1 MGCVLKLKQLQ
12 KTVVYQLTK
21 QTDREGIPKVK
32 KRPVQQNTVKL
43 VDNANSK
50 SQATQGQKERSPTGD
65 PETLGRFVQY
75 LPAAVAMVDQKMNYL
90 ACSGRWFQQWGL
102 DSEIIGK
109 SHYQIFPNLSAN
121 WQKKAQK
128 CLAAETAEFSSE
140 EERAKWTVQPW
151 LTGEDTIGGLI
162 ISAEAIS
169 DRPQPLEPQPPEQL
183 QLTQLAMDRAAVAV
197 LSLTAE
203 GQICYANPAAC
214 QSLGYSREELLQL
227 NLRDIEGEIS
237 ADGGGWTARTQKI
250 KEQNSLTFEF
260 SYRTKDRRSFPVEV
274 TVNYL
279 QFNNRE
285 YYYAF
290 VRDISEQKK
299 ARLGLIDAKE
309 QLQAVLDAVPGLV
322 SWVDSDLRY
331 LGVNRHLAN
340 AYGMPAETFMGKEVG
355 FLQTSPKFNEFVYEF
370 FASPESKAAKEVTA
384 KVKGTS
390 TTYLIVAQKYHRS
403 GSSLAAAVFVGVDI
417 SDRQQMEQALRQSEE
432 RYRTLTQNFPNGLV
446 LLFDKN
452 LRYTLAEG
460 QELEKLGLERSFIE
474 GKKVDE
480 IFSKKLAEVFEAD
493 YRAALAGNCTQREIE
508 YASRIYQV
516 YTLPLANEDGEVFA
530 GMMMTQ
536 NITDRKRTMQALQ
549 ESEERFKQ
557 QAFEL
562 EQTLQKLNSATTQLI
577 QKHKV
582 SSLGQLVASVAHEI
596 NNPINFISGNISH
609 AVNYTEDLL
618 RLVELYQQ
626 YYPEPVEEI
635 EEEMEGMGFEFLKED
650 LPKLLDSM
658 TLGSERI
665 REVVR
670 SLRLFSR
677 VDEAEMKPVDIHEG
691 LDSALLILQNRL
703 QAKGGRGSISAIKE
717 YGKLPKVDCYAGQL
731 NQVFMH
737 LLTNALDA
745 LEERYE
751 LSKSDKQA
759 NSGEGEPTVWIKTR
773 VTDENFAAISII
785 DNGLGMTE
793 EICRCIFD
801 PLFSTKPPEKGTGLG
816 LSISRDI
823 IVDKH
828 GGKLY
833 CKSQA
838 GRGAEFV
845 VEIPIER
852 L

>member
-1 MGCVLKLKQLQ
+1 M
-12 KTVVYQLTK
+12 
-21 QTDREGIPKVK
+21 K
-32 KRPVQQNTVKL
+32 KRPVQQKTVKI
-43 VDNANSK
+43 VDNANGVIKANSEI
-50 SQATQGQKERSPTGD
+50 TERDCIPNASRPPTSDGK
-65 PETLGRFVQY
+65 TLGRFVEY
-75 LPAAVAMVDQKMNYL
+75 LPAAVAMVDQKMDYL
-90 ACSGRWFQQWGL
+90 ACSARWFQQLQL

-109 SHYQIFPNLSAN
+109 SHYHIFPNQSAS
-121 WQKKAQK
+121 WQQKAQK
-128 CLAAETAEFSSE
+128 CLVGETAESSWSDLTTLPNGRE
-140 EERAKWTVQPW
+140 EWVKWTIQPW
-151 LTGEDTIGGLI
+151 LTDGDAIGGLML
-162 ISAEAIS
+162 SADVGG
-169 DRPQPLEPQPPEQL
+169 DRPQAPDRL
-183 QLTQLAMDRAAVAV
+183 QLTQLAMDRAALAIFWM
-197 LSLTAE
+197 TAE
-203 GQICYANPAAC
+203 GQICYANEAAIE
-214 QSLGYSREELLQL
+214 SLGYSREELLEL
-227 NLRDIEGEIS
+227 TFGEIDRQIG
-237 ADGGGWTARTQKI
+237 ADGSGWTALAKNI
-250 KEQNSLTFEF
+250 KQQNGLTFQS
-260 SYRTKDRRSFPVEV
+260 SYRTKDARSFPVEV
-274 TVNYL
+274 TLNYL
-279 QFNNRE
+279 EFNNSE
-285 YYYAF
+285 YYCAF

-340 AYGMPAETFMGKEVG
+340 AYGLEADTFMGKEVG

-370 FASPESKAAKEVTA
+370 FACPEWKASKEVTA
-384 KVKGTS
+384 NVKDVS
-390 TTYLIVAQKYHRS
+390 TTYLIVAQKYYRS
-403 GSSLAAAVFVGVDI
+403 GSSLAAAVFVGLDI
-417 SDRQQMEQALRQSEE
+417 SDRQKMEEALRQSEE

-446 LLFDKN
+446 LLFDRN

-460 QELEKLGLERSFIE
+460 KELEQLDLDRCLIE
-474 GKKVDE
+474 GYRVDE
-480 IFSKKLAEVFEAD
+480 VFSKELTEVFEAD

-508 YASRIYQV
+508 YADRIYQV

-536 NITDRKRTMQALQ
+536 NITDRKEAMQALQ
-549 ESEERFKQ
+549 QSEERFRQ

-618 RLVELYQQ
+618 RLVDTYQQ

-635 EEEMEGMGFEFLKED
+635 EEEMEGMGFEFLKKD

-658 TLGSERI
+658 TGGSERI

-677 VDEAEMKPVDIHEG
+677 VDETQMKAVDLHEG

-703 QAKGGRGSISAIKE
+703 QAKGGRGGISAIKQ
-717 YGKLPKVDCYAGQL
+717 YGKLPKVHCYAGEL

-751 LSKSDKQA
+751 LRKSGKQA
-759 NSGEGEPTVWIKTR
+759 NSDDSEPTVWIKTGVR
-773 VTDENFAAISII
+773 DDNYVAISIV
-785 DNGLGMTE
+785 DNGPGMSE
-793 EICRCIFD
+793 DVSRCIFD

-823 IVDKH
+823 VVDKH

-833 CKSQA
+833 CKSKPS
-838 GRGAEFV
+838 GGAEFV
-845 VEIPIER
+845 VEIPIEG

>member
-1 MGCVLKLKQLQ
+1 MGRVQKIKHLQ

-32 KRPVQQNTVKL
+32 KRPVQQKTLKL

-50 SQATQGQKERSPTGD
+50 NQATRGQKERSPTGD

-109 SHYQIFPNLSAN
+109 SHYQIFPNLSAI
-121 WQKKAQK
+121 WQQKAQK
-128 CLAAETAEFSSE
+128 CLAGETAEFSWE
-140 EERAKWTVQPW
+140 EGVKWTVQPW
-151 LTGEDTIGGLI
+151 LTDEDTICGLI
-162 ISAEAIS
+162 VSAEAIS
-169 DRPQPLEPQPPEQL
+169 DRPQPPEQL

-197 LSLTAE
+197 LSFTAE
-203 GQICYANPAAC
+203 GQICYANSAAC
-214 QSLGYSREELLQL
+214 QSLDYSCEELLQL
-227 NLRDIEGEIS
+227 NLKDLDREI
-237 ADGGGWTARTQKI
+237 DGDGWTATTQKI
-250 KEQNSLTFEF
+250 EQQNSLTFKS
-260 SYRTKDRRSFPVEV
+260 SYRTKDGRSFPVEV

-340 AYGMPAETFMGKEVG
+340 AYGMPAETFIGKEVG

-370 FASPESKAAKEVTA
+370 FASPEPKAAKEVTA
-384 KVKGTS
+384 NVKGTS

-460 QELEKLGLERSFIE
+460 QELETLGLDRSLIE
-474 GKKVDE
+474 GYKVGE
-480 IFSKKLAEVFEAD
+480 VFSQELAAVFEAD
-493 YRAALAGNCTQREIE
+493 YRDALAGNCSQREIE

-516 YTLPLANEDGEVFA
+516 YTLPLANENGEVFA

-536 NITDRKRTMQALQ
+536 NITDRKRAMHALQ

-577 QKHKV
+577 QKHKI

-609 AVNYTEDLL
+609 ATNYTEDLL

-626 YYPEPVEEI
+626 HYPEPVEEI
-635 EEEMEGMGFEFLKED
+635 EEEMDGMGFEFLKED

-658 TLGSERI
+658 TGGSERI

-703 QAKGGRGSISAIKE
+703 QAKGGRGGISAIKE

-751 LSKSDKQA
+751 LSKNGKQTNSD
-759 NSGEGEPTVWIKTR
+759 EGEPTVWIKTR

-785 DNGLGMTE
+785 DNGPGMTE

-833 CKSQA
+833 CKSQP

>member
-1 MGCVLKLKQLQ
+1 M
-12 KTVVYQLTK
+12 
-21 QTDREGIPKVK
+21 K
-32 KRPVQQNTVKL
+32 KRPVQQKTVKL
-43 VDNANSK
+43 VDNANEK
-50 SQATQGQKERSPTGD
+50 SLATRVKQEPSYSQ
-65 PETLGRFVQY
+65 ETLGGFLKA
-75 LPAAVAMVDQKMNYL
+75 LPTAVAMVDKKMDYL
-90 ACSGRWFQQWGL
+90 ACSAQWFQQWGL
-102 DSEIIGK
+102 NSEIIGQ

-121 WQKKAQK
+121 WQQKAQK
-128 CLAAETAEFSSE
+128 CLTGETAESFWSDLTTLPNGRE
-140 EERAKWTVQPW
+140 EWVKWTIKPW
-151 LTGEDTIGGLI
+151 LTDEDAIGGLML
-162 ISAEAIS
+162 SAEAIG
-169 DRPQPLEPQPPEQL
+169 DRPQPLEQL
-183 QLTQLAMDRAAVAV
+183 QLTQLVMDRAAVGI
-197 LSLTAE
+197 LWMTAE
-203 GQICYANPAAC
+203 GQICYANQAAC
-214 QSLGYSREELLQL
+214 DSLNYSREAFLKLSLGDIDRESFTDEL
-227 NLRDIEGEIS
+227 
-237 ADGGGWTARTQKI
+237 GWTTYAKKI
-250 KEQNSLTFEF
+250 KQQNSLTFESF
-260 SYRTKDRRSFPVEV
+260 YQTKDGRSFPVQV
-274 TVNYL
+274 IVNYL
-279 QFNNRE
+279 EFNNSE
-285 YYYAF
+285 YYCAF

-322 SWVDSDLRY
+322 SWIDSDLRY

-340 AYGMPAETFMGKEVG
+340 AYGLPADTFMGKEVG

-370 FASPESKAAKEVTA
+370 FASPESKASKEVTA
-384 KVKGTS
+384 NVKGTS

-403 GSSLAAAVFVGVDI
+403 GSSLAASVFVGLDI
-417 SDRQQMEQALRQSEE
+417 TNRQQMETALRQSEE

-460 QELEKLGLERSFIE
+460 KELEELGLNRDLIE
-474 GKKVDE
+474 GYKVNE
-480 IFSKKLAEVFEAD
+480 VFSKELTAVFETD

-508 YASRIYQV
+508 YSDRIYQV
-516 YTLPLANEDGEVFA
+516 YTLPLANENGEVFA
-530 GMMMTQ
+530 GMVMTQ
-536 NITDRKRTMQALQ
+536 NITDRKQAMQALQ
-549 ESEERFKQ
+549 ESEERFRQ

-609 AVNYTEDLL
+609 ATNYTEDLL
-618 RLVELYQQ
+618 RLLELYQQ
-626 YYPEPVEEI
+626 HYPEPVEEI
-635 EEEMEGMGFEFLKED
+635 EEEMESMGFEFLKTD

-677 VDEAEMKPVDIHEG
+677 VDEAQMKPVDLHEG

-703 QAKGGRGSISAIKE
+703 QAKGGRRGICAIKE
-717 YGKLPKVDCYAGQL
+717 YGELPKVECYAGEL

-751 LSKSDKQA
+751 LLKSGSQGDGDD
-759 NSGEGEPTVWIKTR
+759 SEPTIWLRTR
-773 VTDENFAAISII
+773 VTDDNFVVISIV
-785 DNGLGMTE
+785 DNGLGMSE
-793 EICRCIFD
+793 EVSRSIFD

-823 IVDKH
+823 VVDKH

-833 CKSQA
+833 CKSEP
-838 GRGAEFV
+838 GRGTEFV
-845 VEIPIER
+845 IEIPIER